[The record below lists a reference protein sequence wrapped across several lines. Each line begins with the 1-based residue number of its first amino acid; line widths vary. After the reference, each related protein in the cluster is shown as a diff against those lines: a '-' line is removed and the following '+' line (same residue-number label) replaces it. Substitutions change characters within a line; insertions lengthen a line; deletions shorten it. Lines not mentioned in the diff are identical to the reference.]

1 MVKSVLG
8 AISLHNQK
16 HRIRYADPGEFTQR
30 AFFNGRLDLTQV
42 EALGDTLHA
51 VTEQQRRLAVRSS
64 SGNVLTRQYELWR
77 QQLLEARGEL
87 EALIDFSEDQHFD
100 ESPAALISSVTQQVY
115 KLLENIRIFKK
126 NAIKG
131 EMLRKGISITLVG
144 EPNAGKS
151 SLLNKIVGREA
162 AIVNQEAGTTR
173 DIVEVGLD
181 VKGWYCRISDTAGL
195 RKHSN
200 EQNKSSTDIPKIVG
214 EVERE
219 GMRRAKER
227 VLESDLVIIILP
239 VEAIDSLGLKDID
252 LRLNLDQQVL
262 DLVNESYAKGKN
274 ILAIINKIDKICTN
288 QAAVLTNLKNAVKTS
303 LPFLST
309 DRIFTVSCENVQKPS
324 QIENAN
330 PGNILLFIEGLVTCF
345 EDMTSAI
352 SGKIEMDT
360 QNAEIDKSVWEISL
374 GASERHRLLLEECQ
388 RHLESFL
395 ETAQLKNLDEE
406 NIDIVVA
413 AESLRAAAISIG
425 KITGREGGPGD
436 VEEVLGVV
444 FEK

>member
-8 AISLHNQK
+8 AISQFK
-16 HRIRYADPGEFTQR
+16 KIHRIRYADPGEFTQR

-64 SGNVLTRQYELWR
+64 GGNVLARQYELWR
-77 QQLLEARGEL
+77 HQLLEARGEL

-100 ESPAALISSVTQQVY
+100 ESPVVLIASVKKQVH
-115 KLLENIRIFKK
+115 KLLENIQIFKK
-126 NAIKG
+126 NAVKG
-131 EMLRKGISITLVG
+131 EMLRKGIGITLIG

-181 VKGWYCRISDTAGL
+181 VRGWYCRISDTAGL
-195 RKHSN
+195 RECSD
-200 EQNKSSTDIPKIVG
+200 EQVGSTTDITRTIG

-227 VLESDLVIIILP
+227 VLDSDLIIVILP
-239 VEAIDSLGLKDID
+239 VEAINALSLKDTD

-262 DLVNESYAKGKN
+262 DLVKESYAKGKS
-274 ILAIINKIDKICTN
+274 ILAIINKIDKISTN
-288 QAAVLTNLKNAVKTS
+288 QESVLSNIKNAVKSS
-303 LPFLST
+303 LPFLPT
-309 DRIFTVSCENVQKPS
+309 DKIFTISCKSAFKKEQT
-324 QIENAN
+324 ENADS
-330 PGNILLFIEGLVTCF
+330 GNILLFLEGLVTCF
-345 EDMTSAI
+345 ENMTAAI
-352 SGKIEMDT
+352 LGSNEMDT
-360 QNAEIDKSVWEISL
+360 QNAEIDKSVWETSL

-388 RHLESFL
+388 RHLAMFVEMTRS
-395 ETAQLKNLDEE
+395 KNLNEE
-406 NIDIVVA
+406 SVNIVVA

-425 KITGREGGPGD
+425 KITGREGGAGD